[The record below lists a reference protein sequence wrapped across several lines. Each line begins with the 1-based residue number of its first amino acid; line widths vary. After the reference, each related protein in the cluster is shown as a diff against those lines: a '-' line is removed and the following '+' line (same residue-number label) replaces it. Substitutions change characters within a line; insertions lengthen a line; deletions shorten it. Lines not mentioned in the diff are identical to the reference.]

1 MCAKAPGDS
10 SLMLERL
17 WAGWRSEYVSGFGPE
32 GNNAP
37 GSGESIFSRILT
49 SGLPDTETHI
59 VHRGPLCFV
68 ILNAYPYTNGH
79 CLVLP
84 YRQVANLEDLT
95 DAERDELWRTVCDAT
110 VALKSAYAPA
120 GLNVGLNLGTP
131 AGGSVSQHLHV
142 HLVPRWV
149 GDTNFTVT
157 VANTKVLSESLTSTA
172 DRLRAAW
179 PKGT

>member
-1 MCAKAPGDS
+1 M
-10 SLMLERL
+10 
-17 WAGWRSEYVSGFGPE
+17 SGFGPE
-32 GNNAP
+32 GGNVP
-37 GSGESIFSRILT
+37 GDSESVFVRILN
-49 SGLPDTETHI
+49 SGLPDVETHI
-59 VHRGPLCFV
+59 LHRGPLCFV

-95 DAERDELWRTVCDAT
+95 DAERNDLWSAVRDAT
-110 VALKSAYAPA
+110 VALKSAYAPS

-157 VANTKVLSESLTSTA
+157 IANTKVLSETLASTA

-179 PKGT
+179 PKGR

>member
-1 MCAKAPGDS
+1 M
-10 SLMLERL
+10 
-17 WAGWRSEYVSGFGPE
+17 SGFGPE
-32 GNNAP
+32 GGNVP
-37 GSGESIFSRILT
+37 GDSESVFVRILN
-49 SGLPDTETHI
+49 SGLPDVETHI
-59 VHRGPLCFV
+59 LHRGPLCFV

-95 DAERDELWRTVCDAT
+95 DAERNELWSAVRDAT
-110 VALKSAYAPA
+110 VALKSAYAPS

-157 VANTKVLSESLTSTA
+157 IANTKVLSETLASTA

-179 PKGT
+179 PKGR